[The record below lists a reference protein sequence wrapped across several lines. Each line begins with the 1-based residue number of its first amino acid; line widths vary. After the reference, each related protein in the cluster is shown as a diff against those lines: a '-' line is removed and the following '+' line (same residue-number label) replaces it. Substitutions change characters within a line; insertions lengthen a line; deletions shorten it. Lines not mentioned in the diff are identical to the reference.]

1 MSADAKPREWV
12 GDPVL
17 RHGSVT
23 LRLLETSDLRAL
35 WSVTPPDT
43 FRYYPS
49 LRPEDPSW
57 ETFEAFG
64 NALLSLDNN
73 AAFLVLDGERVVG
86 CSSMMDLRPYD
97 KGVEVGRTWYAE
109 DARGTHV
116 NPTAKLL
123 LFQHAFES
131 MGAVRVQLKT
141 DARNERSRRAILK
154 AGARFEGILRRHLLT
169 CDGVYRDTAM
179 YSVIREEWPSA
190 REALIERLRAFEQA

>member
-1 MSADAKPREWV
+1 MRSDAPRDWV
-12 GDPVL
+12 GSPVL
-17 RHGSVT
+17 VRSAVT
-23 LRLLETSDLRAL
+23 LRLVQPADLRAL

-57 ETFEAFG
+57 EAFEAFG
-64 NALLSLDNN
+64 HALLSLSDN

-97 KGVEVGRTWYAE
+97 RGVEVGRTWYSE
-109 DARGTHV
+109 EARGTHV

-123 LFQHAFES
+123 LFGHAFDT
-131 MGAVRVQLKT
+131 MDAVRVQLKT

-154 AGARFEGILRRHLLT
+154 AGAKFEGILRRHLLT
-169 CDGVYRDTAM
+169 CDGNYRDTAM
-179 YSVIREEWPSA
+179 YSVIREEWPEV
-190 REALIERLRAFEQA
+190 RDALIERLRGFEQA